1 MSKVWPFYY
10 STDDYAKCCK
20 VKQTVDPN
28 GVFTANTF
36 VVGYSPET
44 APKHLA
50 AGASRCSCR
59 AQARRGVDDAAFAK
73 GARRPRRLRAQAKGI
88 ATAELFRPSR

>member
-36 VVGYSPET
+36 VVGYSR
-44 APKHLA
+44 K
-50 AGASRCSCR
+50 
-59 AQARRGVDDAAFAK
+59 QRRSTSL
-73 GARRPRRLRAQAKGI
+73 RRLAM
-88 ATAELFRPSR
+88 

>member
-50 AGASRCSCR
+50 AAPRDVAIVR
-59 AQARRGVDDAAFAK
+59 KPEEALDDAAFAK
-73 GARRPRRLRAQAKGI
+73 AHADRARLRAEAKGI